1 MDALLRP
8 LGVFVKE
15 AERCEAVGEKGASRR
30 RVRSRVIT
38 RVCTFVPYTFSET
51 KPQMVK
57 VDLNTVLLSRV
68 WL

>member
-8 LGVFVKE
+8 LGVF
-15 AERCEAVGEKGASRR
+15 ERCEAVGEKGASTRP
-30 RVRSRVIT
+30 VRSRVIT
-38 RVCTFVPYTFSET
+38 RVCTFVPYTSET
-51 KPQMVK
+51 QPQMVK